1 MARHSVREQLIDA
14 GLETLHLGGF
24 NGCAVQDIT
33 RAAGVPKGSFYNH
46 FESKEAL
53 ALFVLER
60 FWEGG
65 AERRAN
71 LLNTSVDPIIRLRGH
86 FKAYAEMV
94 VKQDFQKG
102 CLIGNFSAEMARNN
116 DFRERLKGMYQ
127 TWTDALAT
135 CIEQARAVGR
145 LKSPAPAEAVATFL
159 ISAWEG
165 TILRAKVERAQ
176 HVLEQFEHV
185 VFSTF
190 FD

>member
-14 GLETLHLGGF
+14 GLETLHLNGF

-71 LLNTSVDPIIRLRGH
+71 LIDASVDPVVRLRDH

-94 VKQDFQKG
+94 VNQDFQKG
-102 CLIGNFSAEMARNN
+102 CMIGNFSAEMARN
-116 DFRERLKGMYQ
+116 DDVRTRLKDMYK
-127 TWTDALAT
+127 TWAGALAT
-135 CIEQARAVGR
+135 CIEQAAAAGK
-145 LKSPAPAEAVATFL
+145 LKSPAPAEMIASFL
-159 ISAWEG
+159 VSAWEG
-165 TILRAKVERAQ
+165 TILRAKVERTQ
-176 HVLEQFEHV
+176 DVLDQFELV